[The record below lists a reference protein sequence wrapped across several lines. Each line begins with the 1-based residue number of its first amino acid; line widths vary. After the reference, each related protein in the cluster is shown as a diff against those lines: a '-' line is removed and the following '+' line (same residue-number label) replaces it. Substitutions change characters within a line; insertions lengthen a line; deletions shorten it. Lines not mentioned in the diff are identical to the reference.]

1 MGSSSY
7 NWVVGLL
14 LFLIIFLEMSA
25 VTFGD
30 DHSLEES
37 KVGYN
42 NGCRYGRRGCA
53 GRGVPEMVMD
63 MVEDLELEVVLEEEE
78 VVVVEEEEEQ
88 EEGQAMVVVLAGV
101 EG

>member
-53 GRGVPEMVMD
+53 GRGVHSPGNGRCECWRNGRRIWYGHWYRSWSWRWRWSRCWNRDRVWWWWW
-63 MVEDLELEVVLEEEE
+63 
-78 VVVVEEEEEQ
+78 
-88 EEGQAMVVVLAGV
+88 
-101 EG
+101 